1 MCLMLLAVVLS
12 LTSLVPAS
20 VVGGGEVMEIRV
32 KNKWENGWRF
42 FNGYLNL
49 DLVEKN

>member
-1 MCLMLLAVVLS
+1 MLLAVVLS

-20 VVGGGEVMEIRV
+20 AVGRGEVMEIRV
-32 KNKWENGWRF
+32 KNKWKNGWRF